1 MNNMMQMIMNN
12 LMNQAPQK
20 MTSQLEQ
27 QLKRIS
33 PQAYQEYQ
41 QARKNNNPEELLNQT
56 VNGFN
61 PQQRQQWDSM
71 MGGLQPQNKQQ
82 NTQEQG

>member
-1 MNNMMQMIMNN
+1 MIH
-12 LMNQAPQK
+12 
-20 MTSQLEQ
+20 QLEN
-27 QLKRIS
+27 QLKRTKPEI
-33 PQAYQEYQ
+33 YKEYQ

-56 VNGFN
+56 INGFN

-82 NTQEQG
+82 NTQKQG

>member
-1 MNNMMQMIMNN
+1 MKGLMQMLLQQKFQQIPQGM
-12 LMNQAPQK
+12 MNQ
-20 MTSQLEQ
+20 LEN
-27 QLKRIS
+27 QLKRVN

-61 PQQRQQWDSM
+61 PQLRQQWDSM
-71 MGGLQPQNKQQ
+71 VGNFMPQQ
-82 NTQEQG
+82 NNNINADK

>member
-1 MNNMMQMIMNN
+1 MKGLMQMLLQQKFQQIPQGM
-12 LMNQAPQK
+12 MNQ
-20 MTSQLEQ
+20 LEN
-27 QLKRIS
+27 QLKRVS

-71 MGGLQPQNKQQ
+71 MGGFQTQNNNINADK
-82 NTQEQG
+82 

>member
-1 MNNMMQMIMNN
+1 MKGLMQMMLQQKFQQI
-12 LMNQAPQK
+12 PQQV
-20 MTSQLEQ
+20 MTQLEG
-27 QLKRIS
+27 QLKRVS

-61 PQQRQQWDSM
+61 PQLRQQWDSM

-82 NTQEQG
+82 NTQKQG